1 MRELHCFAIC
11 VHYVLLFEFV
21 KTTTYF
27 GVSVGNMNWATLK
40 GKCSDVCFSSENLA
54 LI

>member
-1 MRELHCFAIC
+1 MCELQRFANC

-27 GVSVGNMNWATLK
+27 GVSVANMNWATMK
-40 GKCSDVCFSSENLA
+40 GKCSDVCFSLENLA
-54 LI
+54 VI